1 MITLKELTR
10 RINDIPPLPDIVVKL
25 LSASRDPNVSMR
37 DMVELIK
44 LDPALTTKVLRLCN
58 SSYYGLPRKINSLR
72 EALVYI
78 GTDTLVNFILA
89 GCLAS
94 FYQQAQD
101 GYGLAT
107 GELWRHSV
115 GCAIASQRLTPE
127 NEEDAVRAEAFTAGL
142 LHDVGKIIL
151 NTYVRDK
158 FAEIIGLVQK
168 RRVPFEEA
176 EREILGFSHTDAG
189 AAMAKEWNLP
199 EALVEAI
206 AYHQDPTKSK
216 NYSRLVA
223 QVHLGNVLCISFG
236 IGLGSDGLAYT
247 FHPSAMAAVGL
258 EVNDLYRMSLEIHE
272 QFAKAEELIGLVP
285 SSAPANGRVAAEAHV
300 NGVSS
305 EASQVAV

>member
-25 LSASRDPNVSMR
+25 LTASRDPDVSMR

-107 GELWRHSV
+107 GDLWRHSV
-115 GCAIASQRLTPE
+115 GCAIAAQRLSPE
-127 NEEDAVRAEAFTAGL
+127 DDDAQKAEAYTAGL

-151 NTYVRDK
+151 NTYVREK
-158 FAEIIGLVQK
+158 FAEIIQIVDKKGIS
-168 RRVPFEEA
+168 FEEA
-176 EREILGFSHTDAG
+176 ERKVLGFSHADAG
-189 AAMAKEWNLP
+189 AAMAKDWNLP
-199 EALVEAI
+199 DALVEAI
-206 AYHQDPTKSK
+206 AHHQNPTRAKDHPQIVS
-216 NYSRLVA
+216 

-247 FHPSAMAAVGL
+247 FHPAAMAAVGL
-258 EVNDLYRMSLEIHE
+258 EVSDLYRLSLEIHD
-272 QFAKAEELIGLVP
+272 QFTKAEELIGLV
-285 SSAPANGRVAAEAHV
+285 SATPAGAGRNGFVTNGMAA
-300 NGVSS
+300 
-305 EASQVAV
+305 